1 MILALWL
8 VFSWRLAGVLLLK
21 AGEPAIIPEKLA

>member
-1 MILALWL
+1 MSGGIWNYNTCAL
-8 VFSWRLAGVLLLK
+8 VGGLLLK